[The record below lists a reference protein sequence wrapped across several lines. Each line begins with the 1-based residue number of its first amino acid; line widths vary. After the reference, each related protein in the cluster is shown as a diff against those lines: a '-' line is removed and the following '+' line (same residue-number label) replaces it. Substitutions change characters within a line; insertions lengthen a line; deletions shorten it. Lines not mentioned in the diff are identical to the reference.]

1 MSIPTLH
8 SSAVALSFFHWP
20 LPAEDGAFETW
31 SQVVARVIERQRW
44 LWERALARTLNEKET
59 AELEELSKLL
69 LRRAIL
75 PDGRTLWLSGSELS
89 RQRESCMFNSAFTNV
104 ETVYDVVD
112 LFWLLLQGCSIGFY
126 PVTGTLNG
134 FRCPLESI
142 EVIRSSRND
151 SNGCKYNVES
161 FDSSGLWTIK
171 VGDTAEAFAKAI
183 GKLLAGKYP
192 AKKLIVDL
200 SEIRPAGCRLKGYGW
215 ESTGDA
221 PLALAFRK
229 IAEILSDRSDQLLT
243 KDDILN
249 IIHLLNMVPAS
260 MQTASLA
267 LVEYGQAEWKELIQ
281 PKKTEG
287 SELAKR
293 ALLFHARPSKEELNE
308 LFHLIL
314 ESGGDEPNLINAT
327 EASRRA
333 PWFKGCNPTGEVLLG
348 NKSLCT
354 CVEVNLLSFKGDK
367 AGLERALYL
376 AARMNY
382 RQTLISLRDEILQEA
397 WDLNNEFLHL
407 CGVSLTGIR
416 GRRDLTAYDFKR
428 MRNTAVSAA
437 FGMAGELN
445 TPLPKNVTCVKPSRN
460 LSRSMGT
467 YEWGDV
473 PEGINLPLGKYLF
486 HYMILSSSD
495 PATLHLRNEGYH
507 ISEKPY
513 SPHLVLVKCPVSYS
527 ELPFSTIRRV
537 DKLEKI
543 EDLEINTESAIDQ
556 LGWYAKLQDT
566 WAEQNVSQTVHYD
579 PSEVPAIIDWLYENW
594 ESYVGVSFQFRQDA
608 RKNAEE
614 MGLPYL
620 EHEVVSEEVYRKY
633 VAELSGDL
641 DRDKA

>member
-1 MSIPTLH
+1 MSIPTLN
-8 SSAVALSFFHWP
+8 SSAVALSFFHRP
-20 LPAEDGAFETW
+20 LQEGGALETW
-31 SQVVARVIERQRW
+31 SQVVSRVIDRQKW
-44 LWERALARTLNEKET
+44 LWERAAGRSLNEKEK
-59 AELEELSKLL
+59 AELEELSSLL
-69 LRRAIL
+69 LKRAVL
-75 PDGRTLWLSGSELS
+75 PDGRTLWLSGTELS

-142 EVIRSSRND
+142 EIIRSARTD
-151 SNGCKYNVES
+151 ANGCKTNVET
-161 FDSSGLWTIK
+161 FDASGLWTLK
-171 VGDTAEAFAKAI
+171 VGDTAEAFAKAV

-221 PLALAFRK
+221 PLAISFQK

-243 KDDILN
+243 KEDILN
-249 IIHLLNMVPAS
+249 IIHLLNLVPAS
-260 MQTASLA
+260 EQTASLA
-267 LVEYGQAEWKELIQ
+267 LVEYGQTEWKELIQ
-281 PKKTEG
+281 PLKNEG
-287 SELAKR
+287 SELAQR
-293 ALLFHARPSKEELNE
+293 ALLFHSRPSKEELKE
-308 LFHLIL
+308 LFELIL
-314 ESGGDEPNLINAT
+314 ESGGDEPGLINAS

-397 WDLNNEFLHL
+397 WHLNNEFLHL

-416 GRRDLTAYDFKR
+416 SRRDLTAYDFKR
-428 MRNTAVSAA
+428 MRNTTVSAA

-460 LSRSMGT
+460 LSRIMGT
-467 YEWGDV
+467 SEWGDV
-473 PEGINLPLGKYLF
+473 PEGIHLPLGKYLF
-486 HYMILSSSD
+486 QYMTLSSRD
-495 PATLHLRNEGYH
+495 PVLDRLKNEGYH

-513 SPHLVLVKCPVSYS
+513 APHLVLVKCPVAYE
-527 ELPFSTIRRV
+527 ELPFSSIRRA
-537 DKLEKI
+537 DKNEKI
-543 EDLEINTESAIDQ
+543 EELDINTESAIEQ
-556 LGWYAKLQDT
+556 LDWYSKLQDT
-566 WAEQNVSQTVHYD
+566 WSEQNVSQSIHYD
-579 PSEVPAIIDWLYENW
+579 PSEVPAIIEWLYENW
-594 ESYVGVSFQFRQDA
+594 DSYVGVSFTFRRDA
-608 RKNAEE
+608 LKTAEE

-620 EHEVVSEEVYRKY
+620 EQEVISEDTYKKY
-633 VAELSGDL
+633 VANLSSNNP
-641 DRDKA
+641 